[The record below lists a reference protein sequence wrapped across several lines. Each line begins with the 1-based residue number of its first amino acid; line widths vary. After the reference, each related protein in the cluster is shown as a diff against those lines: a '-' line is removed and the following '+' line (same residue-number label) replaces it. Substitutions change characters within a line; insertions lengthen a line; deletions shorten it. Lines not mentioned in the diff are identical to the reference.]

1 MLDSI
6 GDGKALSAEMLEI
19 AVAKANG
26 RPSERPGT
34 EAPRLAATIG

>member
-6 GDGKALSAEMLEI
+6 GDGKSTAEMVEI

-26 RPSERPGT
+26 RLSERPGT